1 MFSLNIEWRND
12 FVTHHFKNLVFEGG
26 GVLGCAYVGV
36 VEVLDKQKILPNI
49 VRVGGN
55 SAGSIVALLI
65 SLNYSSLEIMKELK
79 ELDLKKFADDDW
91 GLIRDTTRFFNKF
104 GWHKGKAMLEWLEDI
119 ICRKTGSPDTTFG
132 QLQIEKEEK
141 SFKDLYII
149 GTNTNTHFSTIF
161 SHETHSSMRIADA
174 IRISMSIPL
183 FFEAVEYENDIY
195 VDGGVLMNYPIK
207 LFDRKK
213 YLQNSKNGIIT
224 PAYAELQLES
234 AENPFVC
241 NTETLGFR
249 IESYTQRNILI
260 GQPAE
265 RHEIKNVYQF
275 TKNLIGTVLDFQQNI
290 SLHDLDSDRTVYVIN
305 INKISAI
312 NFDITPEEKD
322 VLIQSGRDSTTT
334 YFSNFENPEILM
346 SNRPR

>member
-1 MFSLNIEWRND
+1 M
-12 FVTHHFKNLVFEGG
+12 TYQFKNLVFEGG

-36 VEVLDKQKILPNI
+36 VEVLDKQSILPNI
-49 VRVGGN
+49 TRVGGT

-65 SLNYSSLEIMKELK
+65 SLNYSSTEIMKELK

-91 GLIRDTTRFFNKF
+91 GLLRDTTRFFHKF

-119 ICRKTGSPDTTFG
+119 VSRKTGSPETTFG
-132 QLQIEKEEK
+132 QMQIDKEQK

-149 GTNTNTHFSTIF
+149 GTNTNTHFSTVF
-161 SHETHSSMRIADA
+161 SHETHSAMRIADA

-183 FFEAVEYENDIY
+183 FFEAVEFENDTY
-195 VDGGVLMNYPIK
+195 VDGGVLMNFPIK
-207 LFDRKK
+207 LFDRKS
-213 YLQNSKNGIIT
+213 YLENDKNGIVT
-224 PAYAELQLES
+224 KAYAEYQLES

-249 IESYTQRNILI
+249 IESNRQRNILI
-260 GQPAE
+260 GQPPE
-265 RHEIKNVYQF
+265 RREIKNVYQF

-305 INKISAI
+305 TNETSAI
-312 NFDITPEEKD
+312 NFDITPTEKD
-322 VLIQSGRDSTTT
+322 TLIQSGRDSTKT
-334 YFSNFENPEILM
+334 YFNNFENPEIFM

>member
-1 MFSLNIEWRND
+1 M
-12 FVTHHFKNLVFEGG
+12 THHFKNLVFEGG

-36 VEVLDKQKILPNI
+36 VEVLDKQSILPNI
-49 VRVGGN
+49 TRVGGT

-65 SLNYSSLEIMKELK
+65 SLNYSSTEIMKELS
-79 ELDLKKFADDDW
+79 ELNLKNFADEDW
-91 GLIRDTTRFFNKF
+91 GMIRDTSRFFNKF

-119 ICRKTGSPDTTFG
+119 VNRKTGSPDTTFG
-132 QLQIEKEEK
+132 QLQRVKEEK

-149 GTNTNTHFSTIF
+149 GTNTNTHFSTVF
-161 SHETHSSMRIADA
+161 SHETHSTMRIADA

-183 FFEAVEYENDIY
+183 FFEAVEFENDTY
-195 VDGGVLMNYPIK
+195 VDGGVLMNFPIK
-207 LFDRKK
+207 LFDRKS
-213 YLQNSKNGIIT
+213 YLYNSKNGLVT
-224 PAYAELQLES
+224 PAYAEFQLES

-249 IESYTQRNILI
+249 IESNKQRNVLM
-260 GQPAE
+260 GQPPE

-275 TKNLIGTVLDFQQNI
+275 TKNLIATILDFQQNI

-305 INKISAI
+305 TNGTSSIK
-312 NFDITPEEKD
+312 FGITLKEKE
-322 VLIQSGRDSTTT
+322 VLIQSGRDSTAT
-334 YFSNFENPEILM
+334 YFNNFENPEIFM